1 MMAFAGSLE
10 PRVPEV
16 QLMTIATFA
25 SDTVQGSGPFE
36 NYQPGRCNI
45 GPAEIARRRRAGHVG
60 VIATVIVVAAL
71 IVIGAPPVARFVA
84 ILPAAVAASGY
95 LQARERFCA
104 AYGSR
109 GIFNFG
115 DAGDAET
122 VVDQDAR
129 ELDRRTAR
137 RISLTSFAIGAAV
150 GLVAFALPI

>member
-1 MMAFAGSLE
+1 MM
-10 PRVPEV
+10 
-16 QLMTIATFA
+16 IATFA
-25 SDTVQGSGPFE
+25 SDAVQGSE
-36 NYQPGRCNI
+36 AIDDYQPGRCNI

-60 VIATVIVVAAL
+60 VIATVGIVAAL
-71 IVIGAPPVARFVA
+71 ILIGVPPVARFVA
-84 ILPAAVAASGY
+84 ILPAAIAASGY

-122 VVDQDAR
+122 VVDQEAR
-129 ELDRRTAR
+129 ELDRRKAR
-137 RISLTSFAIGAAV
+137 RISLTSFAMGALV